1 MTSIDDELALFEQ
14 EINSLGTTAPTS
26 STTSQIV
33 AAPTSNVKVPT
44 SSNGAHIV
52 SAAPS
57 IFMPPQLRNTAPAV
71 SRPTTTATVP
81 TPSRAP
87 PYQQDAVIESGPSL
101 YRAPELAYTQTVSEA
116 PKLAPLP
123 SDVEAMSRKRD
134 IARRE
139 AMMSKAVG
147 KKFVRQAGGQTWED
161 PSLADWDQND
171 FRIFCG
177 DLGNEVSDE
186 LLAKAF
192 RKYPS
197 FLKAKVIR
205 DGRSN
210 KSKGFG
216 FVSFKSQEDY
226 VRAMREMDGKY
237 VGNRPIK
244 LRKSN
249 WQDRQIEVVKK
260 KTKQKQKLG
269 LIY

>member
-1 MTSIDDELALFEQ
+1 MDLDAELALFEA
-14 EINSLGTTAPTS
+14 ELSTLPEPDEAGPSRPAKAPRTTITS
-26 STTSQIV
+26 DGAHIV
-33 AAPTSNVKVPT
+33 AAPSVFK
-44 SSNGAHIV
+44 
-52 SAAPS
+52 
-57 IFMPPQLRNTAPAV
+57 PPQLRVASVAPAKTQPLPN
-71 SRPTTTATVP
+71 SGANMPGAT
-81 TPSRAP
+81 
-87 PYQQDAVIESGPSL
+87 IESGPAL
-101 YRAPELAYTQTVSEA
+101 IRTPNVPYVPSEA
-116 PKLAPLP
+116 PKLSALP
-123 SDVEAMSRKRD
+123 SDIDAINRKRD
-134 IARRE
+134 KERRE
-139 AMMSKAVG
+139 AMMSRPVG
-147 KKFVRQAGGQTWED
+147 KKFVRTAGGQVWED
-161 PSLADWDQND
+161 SSLADWDPND

-197 FLKAKVIR
+197 FLKAKVVR

-249 WQDRQIEVVKK
+249 WQERQIDVVKK
-260 KTKQKQKLG
+260 KQTTKKKLG
-269 LIY
+269 LMY